1 MSEYKLAAE
10 NRSDAGKGA
19 ARRLR
24 ASGRVPAVLYGHGTK
39 PQHLSI
45 DARQFSQA
53 LRTDAGAN
61 VLISLEV
68 GSDQHLA
75 LAKEVQRHPVRGHF
89 IHVDFIQVR
98 RGEKVHVQVSV
109 RLVGEAPGVREGG
122 IADQDLYQL
131 NVEAEVTA
139 VPEAVEAD
147 VSGLNIG
154 DTLRVGRPQGPRRR
168 PDPRRPRGPGR
179 VRGRAGGRGRARAR
193 RGRGGRGRR
202 GRRGGRGRGR
212 RRGRGPVRGLAGRC
226 LSSCAGGRR

>member
-39 PQHLSI
+39 PQHLSV
-45 DARQFSQA
+45 DARQFGQA
-53 LRTDAGAN
+53 LRTDAGVN

-68 GSDQHLA
+68 GRDQHLT
-75 LAKEVQRHPVRGHF
+75 LAKEIQRHPVKGDY

-147 VSGLNIG
+147 ISGLNIG
-154 DTLRVGRPQGPRRR
+154 DVLRVGDLKAPGGAVILD
-168 PDPRRPRGPGR
+168 DPEAPVVSVVAPT
-179 VRGRAGGRGRARAR
+179 VEAEPVAEEAEAAEGGE
-193 RGRGGRGRR
+193 GGEEAVAE
-202 GRRGGRGRGR
+202 GGGEGEDRSE
-212 RRGRGPVRGLAGRC
+212 A
-226 LSSCAGGRR
+226 

>member
-39 PQHLSI
+39 PQHLSV
-45 DARQFSQA
+45 DARQFGQA

-68 GSDQHLA
+68 GRDQHLA
-75 LAKEVQRHPVRGHF
+75 LAKEIQRHPVRGDL

-98 RGEKVHVQVSV
+98 RGEKVHVQVPV
-109 RLVGEAPGVREGG
+109 HLVGEAPGVREGG

-147 VSGLNIG
+147 LSGLGIG
-154 DTLRVGRPQGPRRR
+154 DVLRVGDLKAPAGAVLLDDPEAAVVSVVAPTVEAEPQAEEAAEGEAAE
-168 PDPRRPRGPGR
+168 GAEGATAEE
-179 VRGRAGGRGRARAR
+179 AGEGEDRTEG
-193 RGRGGRGRR
+193 
-202 GRRGGRGRGR
+202 
-212 RRGRGPVRGLAGRC
+212 
-226 LSSCAGGRR
+226 